1 MVKTVTN
8 PAVEAAAV
16 ARSATERAIR
26 TKELGEIEN
35 AISEWEKVLQVMTND
50 DSSEDQADILA
61 SYANSILS
69 RWELTHKIDD
79 ISAVVSNLESAL
91 DKLPHSSIK
100 TRYELST
107 RLAAVH
113 ESWYQNFKD
122 NTASL
127 KTAIQY
133 WEDAYGLAV
142 ILHRTKEAVC
152 SFVLSYFPYN
162 KN

>member
-1 MVKTVTN
+1 MVKTETN
-8 PAVEAAAV
+8 PAAEAAAA
-16 ARSATERAIR
+16 ARSATEKANQ
-26 TKELGEIEN
+26 TKEPGDIEN
-35 AISEWEKVLQVMTND
+35 AISEWEKVLQAMTDD
-50 DSSEDQADILA
+50 DSSDDQADILA

-69 RWELTHKIDD
+69 RWDLTRKIDD
-79 ISAVVSNLESAL
+79 IRAVVSNLESAL
-91 DKLPHSSIK
+91 DKLHHSSIK

-122 NTASL
+122 STASL
-127 KTAIQY
+127 KSAIQY

-142 ILHRTKEAVC
+142 ILRRTKEAVW
-152 SFVLSYFPYN
+152 SLVLSCYPCN